1 MKESLKMEE
10 EYDSTKNENKEW
22 KETKKWKN
30 ETKRGRNEEEMIKV
44 YFHKIMISAKC
55 QTLFVF

>member
-22 KETKKWKN
+22 KETKKMKKWNKTRK
-30 ETKRGRNEEEMIKV
+30 EWRRDD
-44 YFHKIMISAKC
+44 
-55 QTLFVF
+55 